1 MTFGWARLVA
11 LLIFGGTDVGVAL
24 YARYVQDE
32 KSRTSYAAHF
42 AGALAG
48 LMIGLVC
55 LRNLRVHKWEKI
67 LGWILFAIFVLLMI
81 FTILWNIFN
90 VNYYPDQ
97 DYS

>member
-1 MTFGWARLVA
+1 MSFGWARLVA

-32 KSRTSYAAHF
+32 TSRTSYAAHF

-67 LGWILFAIFVLLMI
+67 LGWILFAIFILLMI

-90 VNYYPDQ
+90 VNYYPKQ
-97 DYS
+97 VYS